1 MFACLNR
8 VMDWIVKVSRSSSA
22 RSNIK
27 QEGEGTSNYQISFEI
42 HDYSSEIRKGRSY
55 GIQHIAFILRKGGNS
70 RRHCLASYIQDSKE
84 LFGVVHRNIDAVKNG
99 FTRTV
104 IHKNKIVS
112 LQRIPNIDRD
122 VRSFH
127 TLHLTNDL

>member
-42 HDYSSEIRKGRSY
+42 RDYSSEIRKGRSY

-84 LFGVVHRNIDAVKNG
+84 LFDEIGKEIREQTEKRESLNQK
-99 FTRTV
+99 
-104 IHKNKIVS
+104 HKEFLSEEIWFGLLYQFLV
-112 LQRIPNIDRD
+112 
-122 VRSFH
+122 
-127 TLHLTNDL
+127 